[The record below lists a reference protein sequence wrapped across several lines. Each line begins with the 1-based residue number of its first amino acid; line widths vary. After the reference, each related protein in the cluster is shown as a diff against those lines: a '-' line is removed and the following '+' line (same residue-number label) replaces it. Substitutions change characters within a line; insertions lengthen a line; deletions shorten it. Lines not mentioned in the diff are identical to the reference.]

1 MPDEFREWLVHASPI
16 LYYLVVWGLVFAGT
30 AFFLGLFIPFITGDS
45 LLFTAGILAPS
56 VPGIDIWVL
65 AIGVA
70 VAAVGGDQFGYWL
83 GRRVGRPYLAKRRS
97 PFIQRAVVRTE
108 RFYELFGWWSVVIA
122 RYIPWV
128 RVLIPPVAGISGMGF
143 WRFTTANVVGALGWG
158 VLITVSGYFAASD
171 PRARTV
177 AYIVAGIAIAAS
189 VGAGIRAVVLDRR
202 ARRDEAEESGL
213 PDA

>member
-30 AFFLGLFIPFITGDS
+30 AFFVGLFVPFLTGDS
-45 LLFTAGILAPS
+45 LLFAAGTLAPS

-65 AIGVA
+65 SVGVA
-70 VAAVGGDQFGYWL
+70 VAAVAGDQFGYWL

-97 PFIQRAVVRTE
+97 PYIQRAIARTE
-108 RFYELFGWWSVVIA
+108 RFYDLFGWWSVVIA

-143 WRFTTANVVGALGWG
+143 WRFSTANVVGALGWG
-158 VLITVSGYFAASD
+158 VLITVCGYFAASD
-171 PRARTV
+171 PNARTV
-177 AYIVAGIAIAAS
+177 SYIVAGVAIAVS
-189 VGAGIRAVVLDRR
+189 IGAGIRAVVLDRR
-202 ARRDEAEESGL
+202 ARRAEAGD
-213 PDA
+213 PDAAEA